1 MSKSLSSRR
10 LHELVDAHSK
20 DKEVSLEEL
29 NNLINVLVLISIE
42 KEFGGIEEFESYI
55 EKVYGLDV
63 AEEGRLE

>member
-1 MSKSLSSRR
+1 M
-10 LHELVDAHSK
+10 HELVDAHSK